1 MRISR
6 QTAKGTAY
14 SASFSGQPTPEQL
27 EALDAIADAARNRM
41 GAPPGPE
48 SVLEVPPSTACKHG
62 RLSCKV
68 CGTSDRRDVVHTTW
82 GGAGKVARLRRST
95 KP

>member
-1 MRISR
+1 MRITR

-41 GAPPGPE
+41 AE
-48 SVLEVPPSTACKHG
+48 SDSG
-62 RLSCKV
+62 LSCPPAQI
-68 CGTSDRRDVVHTTW
+68 RRRP
-82 GGAGKVARLRRST
+82 ASS
-95 KP
+95 